1 MRSKTTSELV
11 DALREQ
17 GVHNAL
23 EAADHVVA
31 ARIPQRP
38 WGATTKPLAF
48 NVRALDLESPVLRE
62 NSARFILSSS
72 KESPSV
78 RAISDMALS
87 IISCRP
93 LRSLSFMVLLVF
105 WRIGVHQCRASSVAM
120 AVFA

>member
-1 MRSKTTSELV
+1 MRSKTTSEFVTPSISRVFTTPSKPLMTV
-11 DALREQ
+11 DLAL
-17 GVHNAL
+17 
-23 EAADHVVA
+23 
-31 ARIPQRP
+31 IPQRP

-87 IISCRP
+87 IIS
-93 LRSLSFMVLLVF
+93 
-105 WRIGVHQCRASSVAM
+105 
-120 AVFA
+120 